1 MNSESSTARPQV
13 AVVIGA
19 SRGIGLAITRGLLQE
34 PGLQRIYA
42 SYRQADSAA
51 DLLSIDDAR
60 LLTHQLDVG
69 DEDDIKSLA
78 ELIRSH
84 GDQPDFVIHCAGILH
99 EAGVRP
105 EKSLGQCDK
114 NAISRVFEV
123 NSIGPLMVAKAI
135 VPLMPRRTDAHFTV
149 LSAMVGSISD
159 NRLGG
164 WYAYRASKAAL
175 NQFMRT
181 LSVECRRSH
190 PGLCVTSIHPGTTD
204 TALSRPFQAN
214 VKAGKLYT
222 PEQTA
227 ARILDVVCAST
238 PGQSG
243 QFVNWDGRPIE
254 P

>member
-1 MNSESSTARPQV
+1 MNTESSTVGPRV

-19 SRGIGLAITRGLLQE
+19 SRGIGLAITRALLEE

-42 SYRQADSAA
+42 SYRRADSAP
-51 DLLSIDDAR
+51 DLLSIEDSR
-60 LLTHQLDVG
+60 LLTHKLDVG
-69 DEDDIKSLA
+69 DEGDITGLA
-78 ELIRSH
+78 ELIRSS
-84 GDQPDFVIHCAGILH
+84 GEEPDFVIHCAGILH
-99 EAGVRP
+99 EPGVQP

-181 LSVECRRSH
+181 LSIECGRTH
-190 PGLCVTSIHPGTTD
+190 PGLCITSIHPGTTD
-204 TALSRPFQAN
+204 TALSQPFQAN
-214 VKAGKLYT
+214 VKEGKLYT

-227 ARILDVVCAST
+227 ARILDVVRRST
-238 PGQSG
+238 AGQSG
-243 QFVNWDGRPIE
+243 QFVNWDGNPIT

>member
-1 MNSESSTARPQV
+1 MNTEAPLARPQT

-19 SRGIGLAITRGLLQE
+19 SRGIGLAITRALLEKHGLKRL
-34 PGLQRIYA
+34 YA
-42 SYRQADSAA
+42 SYRQASGAT
-51 DLLSIDDAR
+51 DLLSIEDSR
-60 LLTHQLDVG
+60 LHACQLDVT
-69 DEDDIKSLA
+69 EQNDIQSLA
-78 ELIRSH
+78 ELIRSD
-84 GDQPDFVIHCAGILH
+84 GERPDFVIHCAGILH
-99 EAGVRP
+99 GPGVQP
-105 EKSLGQCDK
+105 EKALGQCDK
-114 NAISRVFEV
+114 SALSRVFEV
-123 NSIGPLMVAKAI
+123 NSIAPLMVAKAI
-135 VPLMPRRTDAHFTV
+135 IPLMPRRRQAHFTA

-181 LSVECRRSH
+181 LSVECQRSH

-222 PEQTA
+222 PKQTA
-227 ARILDVVCAST
+227 ARILDVVCASS

-243 QFVNWDGRPIE
+243 QFVNWDGSQIE

>member
-1 MNSESSTARPQV
+1 MSTEAPLARPQT

-19 SRGIGLAITRGLLQE
+19 SRGIGLAIARALLDKQGLK
-34 PGLQRIYA
+34 RIYA
-42 SYRQADSAA
+42 SYRRASGAA
-51 DLLSIDDAR
+51 DLRSIEDSR
-60 LLTHQLDVG
+60 LHTCQLDVTAQN
-69 DEDDIKSLA
+69 DIQKLA
-78 ELIRSH
+78 ELIRRN
-84 GDQPDFVIHCAGILH
+84 GEKPDFVIHCAGVLH
-99 EAGVRP
+99 GPGVQP
-105 EKSLGQCDK
+105 EKALAQCDK
-114 NAISRVFEV
+114 NAISRVLEV
-123 NSIGPLMVAKAI
+123 NSIAPLMVAKAI
-135 VPLMPRRTDAHFTV
+135 IPLMPRRRDAHFTA
-149 LSAMVGSISD
+149 LSAMVGSIGD

-181 LSVECRRSH
+181 LSIECRRSH

-214 VKAGKLYT
+214 VKTGKLYT

-238 PGQSG
+238 CEQSG
-243 QFVNWDGRPIE
+243 QFVNWDGNPIT